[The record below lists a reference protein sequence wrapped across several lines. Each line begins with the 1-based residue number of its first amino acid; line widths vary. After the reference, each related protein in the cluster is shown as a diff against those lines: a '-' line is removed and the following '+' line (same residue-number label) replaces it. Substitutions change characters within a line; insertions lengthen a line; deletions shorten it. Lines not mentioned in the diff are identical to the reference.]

1 MRTLF
6 FFAAAYILIAAVACQ
21 PLRDA
26 AHDLEVSRRAY
37 RKPFKPAKPASPKV
51 KRVSLAPLCLL

>member
-1 MRTLF
+1 MRTLYY
-6 FFAAAYILIAAVACQ
+6 FAAAYFLIAAVACQ

-37 RKPFKPAKPASPKV
+37 RKPFKPPNLP
-51 KRVSLAPLCLL
+51 SLLLRKSSA